1 METFIQNGA
10 VHDLCKEAREDYSMD
25 AEVSKQIIHL
35 CNSDPY
41 RTLSNICDAG

>member
-25 AEVSKQIIHL
+25 AEVHSHNNHTEQKHL
-35 CNSDPY
+35 
-41 RTLSNICDAG
+41 